1 MIRLILTGVVAALL
15 GVAGYAAAPRIVA
28 AWQAVGEVSA
38 LAHEQG
44 AEIGRLKA
52 QQAAQWAQIE
62 VLQRVVDELR
72 TAPGGE
78 ERQRQADARLK
89 ELEARAT
96 ALMALVQAAEG
107 RAARLQAGA
116 AELTERVVALE
127 RRPAPGGVVG
137 GVVGGAAETRRLA
150 EQIDQLRDE
159 MAEIKERV
167 ALLRRQ

>member
-1 MIRLILTGVVAALL
+1 MIRLVLTGIVAALL

-62 VLQRVVDELR
+62 VLQRVVEELR
-72 TAPGGE
+72 AAPGGD
-78 ERQRQADARLK
+78 ERQRQVETRLK

-96 ALMALVQAAEG
+96 ALMALAQAADG
-107 RAARLQAGA
+107 RAARLQTGA
-116 AELTERVVALE
+116 AELAERVVALE
-127 RRPAPGGVVG
+127 RRPAAGGVTG
-137 GVVGGAAETRRLA
+137 GGAETRRLA
-150 EQIDQLRDE
+150 EQVDALRDE
-159 MAEIKERV
+159 MAEIKERI